1 MKQKAAIKIVIDM
14 IMTLS
19 KILFYIDYLAVMGLC
34 IFIAYDLSRLCIQG
48 ICTILQQKGLKI

>member
-1 MKQKAAIKIVIDM
+1 MKQKAVIKIVIDM

-48 ICTILQQKGLKI
+48 YVRYRSRKG